1 MTDLEITGIHKS
13 YGAHPVLRGL
23 DLAVAAGSFT
33 SILGPSGSGKTT
45 LLRVI
50 AGFERADRGVVRLG
64 AEVVDS
70 SDSYLTPDRRR
81 IGFVPQEGNLF
92 PHLSVEQNV
101 GFGLQRSER
110 RGKRVEELLEMVGLS
125 GLERRYPH
133 QLSGGQQQRVALA
146 RALAIQ
152 PTLVL
157 LDEPFASLDASL
169 RAALRRDV
177 RGVLKEAGTTA
188 VLVTH
193 DQDEALSLADRVAI
207 LRHGR
212 IGQCDTPQELY
223 AHPSTP
229 ELALGLGETNFL
241 HGRARGDA
249 VETPLGLLALERRPE
264 GAAPGDGAAM
274 LVLAR
279 AEQIVICHSSGADRA
294 TARVL
299 NAEFYGLDAVVR
311 VRPDWDESA
320 TLVARTSEAGALP
333 AQGTRVALSVR
344 GSVIAWAD
352 LAAPGD
358 ADLPA
363 PKAADLAAPGDADL
377 GISAQIR
384 RSRI

>member
-1 MTDLEITGIHKS
+1 MTALEITGIHKS

-81 IGFVPQEGNLF
+81 IGFVPQEGSLF

-101 GFGLQRSER
+101 GFGLQRRER
-110 RGKRVEELLEMVGLS
+110 RGKRVAELLEMVGLS

-169 RAALRRDV
+169 RVALRRDV

-207 LRHGR
+207 LRDGR
-212 IGQCDTPQELY
+212 MGQCDTPQELY

-241 HGRARGDA
+241 RGRARGEA

-264 GAAPGDGAAM
+264 AGAAPTDGAAM
-274 LVLAR
+274 LVLVR
-279 AEQIVICHSSGADRA
+279 AEQIVFCHSSGADRA

-299 NAEFYGLDAVVR
+299 NAEFYGHDAVVR
-311 VRPDWDESA
+311 VRPDWDESVSLIA
-320 TLVARTSEAGALP
+320 HTSEAGALP
-333 AQGTRVALSVR
+333 EQGTRVALSVR
-344 GSVIAWAD
+344 GRVIAWAERV
-352 LAAPGD
+352 PPKD
-358 ADLPA
+358 ADLVA
-363 PKAADLAAPGDADL
+363 P
-377 GISAQIR
+377 
-384 RSRI
+384 